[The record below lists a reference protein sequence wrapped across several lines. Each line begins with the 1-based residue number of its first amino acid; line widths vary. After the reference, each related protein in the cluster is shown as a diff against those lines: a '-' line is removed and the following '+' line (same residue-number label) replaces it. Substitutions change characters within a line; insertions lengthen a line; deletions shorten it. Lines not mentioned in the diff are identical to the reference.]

1 MGTTGIYAP
10 LKYYGRVEIIQTPLY
25 QYLIAD
31 FESQDIKEQEMPEPE
46 PADGDEP
53 HFMLLALVVPKAM

>member
-1 MGTTGIYAP
+1 MGTIGIYAP

-31 FESQDIKEQEMPEPE
+31 FEPGYQG
-46 PADGDEP
+46 AGN
-53 HFMLLALVVPKAM
+53 AGA

>member
-31 FESQDIKEQEMPEPE
+31 FESQDIKEQEMPEP
-46 PADGDEP
+46 
-53 HFMLLALVVPKAM
+53 